1 MRSGGRRGPNLGN
14 TLIYLLAKWLQP
26 VFSQANLFRYITF
39 RAALAAGFAILV
51 LVIFG
56 RPVVRRIKRMGLGE
70 EIYEELPETH
80 RKKAGTPSMGGLLVV
95 AAIIF
100 SLLLFADI
108 SNPYVILSI
117 VILAGMGF
125 LGFLDDYIKLRKHKR
140 GLEKKWKFLGQA
152 LLALGVSLYLYF
164 FPESEML
171 RSSTNVL
178 FLKNYVVQMGIFYI
192 LFTSFIVVGSG
203 NAVNFADGLDG
214 LAIGLIAIAAAAFAA
229 LAYVAG
235 NVKIS
240 EYLNVLYIPN
250 AGEMAVVC
258 AAVVGAG
265 LGFLWFNTHPA
276 SIFMGDTG
284 SLPLG
289 ALLGFIAVVVKQEI
303 LLGIIGGV
311 FVLEMIS
318 VILQIIW
325 FRASKGKKRLFK
337 KAPLHHHFEM
347 MGWVESKIVVR
358 FWIWGILFA
367 LAGLATLKVR

>member
-1 MRSGGRRGPNLGN
+1 MGD

-39 RAALAAGFAILV
+39 RAALAAGFAILI

-347 MGWVESKIVVR
+347 VGWVESKIVVR